1 MNRVKTWKQRW
12 GITGLVSMSWL
23 LAVVVSAIFGN
34 LIVRHLDQ
42 NLRYRLK
49 PPSLSHPFGTNAL
62 GIDLLGLSIRGARIS
77 VVVGLLA
84 TLVGLV
90 GGCLVGLAAAYWR
103 GRTDRVTLV
112 FLDAAAAFPSF
123 VGAVAA
129 VLFWGKSVRNI
140 ILVIGI
146 LTIPVF
152 ARLTRAIALPMVER
166 DFILAA
172 RMQGSRHRQVLTR
185 ELVPNVFRPIL
196 GFALIAVGATI
207 AVEGG
212 LSYFG
217 AGVPDKYITWGQLIA
232 AGRAKVD
239 RAPHVALVPAALI
252 LLTVLALNTLSERW
266 QAGRP
271 LVAPKMP
278 DTPQASA
285 SFASVASEESVVRES
300 GDSSTI
306 VLSVQN
312 LHTYLNTPFGPV
324 RAVDGVSVDLHR
336 GRMLALVGESG
347 SGKTMLARSILKLM
361 PSPPRLEGL
370 PGRVM
375 FDGKDLLSI
384 DDEELRAIRGRRIAM
399 VFQDPM
405 TTLDPVMRVGA
416 QIAEPAMLHLGLS
429 KKEAL
434 ERAAELLHEV
444 GVPDPKRRL
453 RAWPHELS
461 GGLRQRVSIAI
472 ALSAMPDVLIADEPT
487 SALDVTIQRQL
498 LDLLSKLREER
509 GLSVLFITHD
519 MGIVASRADDVA
531 VMYSGRVVEY
541 GTTAEVFADPRMPYT
556 RALLSSIPRID
567 GASHTKLTA
576 IPGIPPVPIGDRVGC
591 AFAPRCAHAQD
602 SCFVDIPTLAGDTHL
617 DACLLNRVT
626 A

>member
-1 MNRVKTWKQRW
+1 MSRLRSWKQRW

-23 LAVVVSAIFGN
+23 GAVLLSAIFGN
-34 LIVRHLDQ
+34 LMVRNLDQ

-49 PPSLSHPFGTNAL
+49 SPSFAHPFGTNAL

-84 TLVGLV
+84 TLVGLS

-172 RMQGSRHRQVLTR
+172 RMQGARHRQVLTR

-239 RAPHVALVPAALI
+239 RAPHVALIPAGLI
-252 LLTVLALNTLSERW
+252 LFTVLALNTLSERW

-271 LVAPKMP
+271 LSVPSSPDDVAQPVVAVAHEQRGQL
-278 DTPQASA
+278 DTRDG
-285 SFASVASEESVVRES
+285 EVVLRVE
-300 GDSSTI
+300 
-306 VLSVQN
+306 N

-324 RAVDGVSVDLHR
+324 RAVDGVSVNLHR

-361 PSPPRLEGL
+361 PSPPRIEGL

-384 DDEELRAIRGRRIAM
+384 DDEELRSIRGRRIAM

-405 TTLDPVMRVGA
+405 TTLDPVMRVGM

-434 ERAAELLHEV
+434 DRAADLLHEV

-472 ALSAMPDVLIADEPT
+472 ALAAKPDVLIADEPT

-531 VMYSGRVVEY
+531 VMYAGRVVEY
-541 GTTAEVFADPRMPYT
+541 GTTKDVFADPRMPYT
-556 RALLSSIPRID
+556 RALLASIPRID
-567 GASHTKLTA
+567 GASHTSLAA
-576 IPGIPPVPIGDRVGC
+576 IPGIPPVPIGVRTGC
-591 AFAPRCAHAQD
+591 AFAPRCSQAEER
-602 SCFVDIPTLAGDTHL
+602 CFVEVPELSEGAHR

-626 A
+626 VS

>member
-1 MNRVKTWKQRW
+1 MNRLRALRQRW
-12 GITGLVSMSWL
+12 GITGLVSITWL
-23 LAVVVSAIFGN
+23 ASVLVAALLGNFLARN
-34 LIVRHLDQ
+34 LDQ
-42 NLRYRLK
+42 DLRNRLQ

-62 GIDLLGLSIRGARIS
+62 GIDLLGLAIRGARIS
-77 VVVGLLA
+77 VIVGLLA
-84 TLVGLV
+84 TTIGLV

-103 GRTDRVTLV
+103 GRTDRITLV

-140 ILVIGI
+140 ILVIGV

-152 ARLTRAIALPMVER
+152 ARLTRAIALPIVER

-172 RMQGSRHRQVLTR
+172 RMQGSKHRQVLTR
-185 ELVPNVFRPIL
+185 ELVPNIVRPIL

-252 LLTVLALNTLSERW
+252 LVTVLALNTLSERW

-271 LVAPKMP
+271 LPVPRPPEPDSSQQTAVVAGGAGVDVP
-278 DTPQASA
+278 DTS
-285 SFASVASEESVVRES
+285 S
-300 GDSSTI
+300 GDV
-306 VLSVQN
+306 VLSVRN
-312 LHTYLNTPFGPV
+312 LHTHLNTPFGPV
-324 RAVDGVSVDLHR
+324 RAVDGVSIDLHR

-347 SGKTMLARSILKLM
+347 SGKTMLARSILKLI
-361 PSPPRLEGL
+361 PSPPRIEGL
-370 PGRVM
+370 AGSVM
-375 FDGKDLLSI
+375 FEGKDLLTV
-384 DDEELRAIRGRRIAM
+384 DDETLRSIRGRRIAM

-405 TTLDPVMRVGA
+405 TTLDPVMRVGT
-416 QIAEPAMLHLGLS
+416 QIAEPAILHLGLS

-472 ALSAMPDVLIADEPT
+472 ALSAMPDILIADEPT

-531 VMYSGRVVEY
+531 VMYAGRVVEY
-541 GTTAEVFADPRMPYT
+541 GTTTDVFADPRMPYT

-567 GASHTKLTA
+567 GDAHAKLA
-576 IPGIPPVPIGDRVGC
+576 VIPGIPPVPFGDRVGC
-591 AFAPRCAHAQD
+591 AFAPRCSLAVD
-602 SCFVDIPTLAGDTHL
+602 TCFSDIPELAGDRHR
-617 DACLLNRVT
+617 DACHLNRVPV
-626 A
+626 

>member
-1 MNRVKTWKQRW
+1 MSRLRALQQRW
-12 GITGLVSMSWL
+12 GVTGLVSMTWL
-23 LAVVVSAIFGN
+23 AFVLVSALLGN
-34 LIVRHLDQ
+34 FLARNLDQ
-42 NLRYRLK
+42 DLRNRLQ

-77 VVVGLLA
+77 VVVGVLA
-84 TLVGLV
+84 TLIGLV

-140 ILVIGI
+140 VLVIGV

-152 ARLTRAIALPMVER
+152 ARLTRAIALPIVER

-172 RMQGSRHRQVLTR
+172 RMQGSKHRQVLTR
-185 ELVPNVFRPIL
+185 ELVPNVLRPIL
-196 GFALIAVGATI
+196 GFALIAVGSTI

-252 LLTVLALNTLSERW
+252 LVTVLALNTLSERW

-271 LVAPKMP
+271 LPVPRSPEP
-278 DTPQASA
+278 DQSNHI
-285 SFASVASEESVVRES
+285 ASVGADTNS
-300 GDSSTI
+300 GISHSSSDDV

-312 LHTYLNTPFGPV
+312 LHTHLNTPFGPV
-324 RAVDGVSVDLHR
+324 RAVDGVSIDLHR

-347 SGKTMLARSILKLM
+347 SGKTMLARSILKLI
-361 PSPPRLEGL
+361 PSPPRIEGL
-370 PGRVM
+370 AGRVM
-375 FDGKDLLSI
+375 FEGKDLLTV
-384 DDEELRAIRGRRIAM
+384 DDDTLRSIRGRRIAM

-405 TTLDPVMRVGA
+405 TTLDPVMRVGT

-434 ERAAELLHEV
+434 DRAAELLHEV

-472 ALSAMPDVLIADEPT
+472 ALSAMPDILIADEPT

-531 VMYSGRVVEY
+531 VMYAGRVVEY
-541 GTTAEVFADPRMPYT
+541 GTTTEVFADPRMPYT

-567 GASHTKLTA
+567 GEAHTKLA
-576 IPGIPPVPIGDRVGC
+576 VIPGIPPVPFGLRVGC
-591 AFAPRCAHAQD
+591 AFAPRCSLAVDTCFTEIPDLSGD
-602 SCFVDIPTLAGDTHL
+602 SHL
-617 DACLLNRVT
+617 DACHLNRVRVS
-626 A
+626 